1 MTGDNDEQGDRFD
14 RARSSEE
21 PGAHSGAE
29 SDQQERTIPGTASAA
44 EGYQEERGTRAG
56 TPLEGVEAGEES
68 GPEREDE
75 DQEGEPG
82 EAGTPL

>member
-1 MTGDNDEQGDRFD
+1 MTGGDDRRGDRFD

-21 PGAHSGAE
+21 SGALSGAE

-56 TPLEGVEAGEES
+56 TPLEGVEAGERS
-68 GPEREDE
+68 GPEREGE

-82 EAGTPL
+82 DPGTPL